1 MSGGVDSSVAA
12 ALVKAA
18 GYEAVGVW
26 MRLSEVADQYSEF
39 NRSCCS
45 LDAAEDARRVASQLD
60 IPFYI
65 LNLEREF
72 DEGVLQPFVQGY
84 LSGTTPSPCV
94 DCNSVVKFGAL
105 MGRARLLYDCD
116 AVATGH
122 YARVD
127 APPEPDPAGDG
138 GLARGGPDSRPFR
151 LLRGLDQS
159 KDQSYFLYGLGQDE
173 LAHTLFPLG
182 GMPKTRVRDVARAM
196 GLVTADKRDSQEIC
210 FVPRGNYRDVLRE
223 RAGWRPEP
231 GPVIDVDGKQVGE
244 HFGAAS
250 YTIGQRQGT
259 GVALG
264 EPRYVWKIEPGENR
278 ITLGRRSDLETRR
291 FDVEKVRFVAGAA
304 PHGEPGNRG
313 RNGDR
318 DSENGAVASTGPRR
332 GAGLVN
338 GDRFQAA
345 VQIRHRGKAAPAV
358 VERMAGDRWSVETEV
373 PVWAAAPGQAA
384 VFYDGDEVIG
394 GGRIVRP
401 DDLAP
406 RSAEPAADS

>member
-1 MSGGVDSSVAA
+1 MSGVRRHSRVLVAMSGGVDSSVAA
-12 ALVKAA
+12 ALIKAA

-26 MRLSEVADQYSEF
+26 MRLTEVADHYSEF

-72 DEGVLQPFVQGY
+72 DEGVLQPFLQGY
-84 LSGTTPSPCV
+84 LNGTTPSPCV
-94 DCNSVVKFGAL
+94 DCNVAVKFGAL

-122 YARVD
+122 YARVAGPED
-127 APPEPDPAGDG
+127 ADPDPDPDTDPSADLAGNG
-138 GLARGGPDSRPFR
+138 FR
-151 LLRGLDQS
+151 LLRGRDPS

-182 GMPKTRVRDVARAM
+182 GMPKTQVRDLARAM
-196 GLVTADKRDSQEIC
+196 SLVTADKRDSQEIC
-210 FVPRGNYRDVLRE
+210 FVPKGNYRDVLRE
-223 RAGWRPEP
+223 RAGWHPEP
-231 GPVIDVDGKQVGE
+231 GPLLDVDGRQVGE

-278 ITLGRRSDLETRR
+278 IRLGRRSDLETRR
-291 FDVEKVRFVAGAA
+291 FEVEKVRFVAGR
-304 PHGEPGNRG
+304 PPEGPF
-313 RNGDR
+313 D
-318 DSENGAVASTGPRR
+318 GATGTADDDGFR
-332 GAGLVN
+332 AEI
-338 GDRFQAA
+338 
-345 VQIRHRGKAAPAV
+345 QIRHRGKVAPARIRRAGR
-358 VERMAGDRWSVETEV
+358 ERWEV
-373 PVWAAAPGQAA
+373 ITDDPVWAAAPGQAA
-384 VFYDGDEVIG
+384 VFYRGDLVIG
-394 GGRIVRP
+394 GGRIVRA
-401 DDLAP
+401 DEATDGSEAATGLA
-406 RSAEPAADS
+406 